1 MNRRAFCAGLAAL
14 AGCVSDRRPRLNVYN
29 WSAYV
34 APETIPAFEAE
45 FGVRVRYA
53 TYEDNEE
60 MLAKVLTGN
69 SGWDVVFPTHSRLE
83 PMSAY
88 NLLAPL
94 RHEWLPHLDNLAA
107 EFRLPEWDPQ
117 LRLGVPYMWSATGIV
132 YNRRVMPPPARWA
145 DLWNERLKNRITM
158 LDDPEDVLG
167 ACLKK
172 LDMPFNT
179 TSAEDLRRAER
190 EALAQKRLVRA
201 YLNAEVRDQLVA
213 GDVLAAQLWST
224 TAQQAI
230 DGALQANNSLRASD
244 AVDATSVAPQLAFA
258 YPAEGFPFYCDCAV
272 VLRESRRQRLA
283 HQFLDYLLRAPVS
296 AAIAQYTST
305 ATANGAAQALLPAKL
320 RENPTL
326 YPPAEVFRRGE
337 WPRANPPAVQR
348 LRDRIWTEVKSAS

>member
-1 MNRRAFCAGLAAL
+1 
-14 AGCVSDRRPRLNVYN
+14 
-29 WSAYV
+29 
-34 APETIPAFEAE
+34 
-45 FGVRVRYA
+45 VRYA

-83 PMSAY
+83 PMRAY

-94 RHEWLPHLDNLAA
+94 HHEWLPHLDNLSA
-107 EFRLPEWDPQ
+107 EFRAPAWDPQ
-117 LRLGVPYMWSATGIV
+117 LHLGVPYMWSATGIA
-132 YNRRVMPPPARWA
+132 YNRRVTPPPTRWA
-145 DLWNERLKNRITM
+145 DLWDERLKGRLTM

-167 ACLKK
+167 ACLEK
-172 LDMPFNT
+172 LGLPFNT
-179 TSAEDLRRAER
+179 ASPEDLRRAER
-190 EALAQKRLVRA
+190 EAMAQKPLLRA

-230 DGALQANNSLRASD
+230 DA
-244 AVDATSVAPQLAFA
+244 APQLAFA

-296 AAIAQYTST
+296 AAVAQYTST
-305 ATANGAAQALLPAKL
+305 ATANGAAQALLPAKI
-320 RENPTL
+320 RQNPTL
-326 YPPAEVFRRGE
+326 YPPPEIFRRGE
-337 WPRANPPAVQR
+337 WPRTNPPALQR